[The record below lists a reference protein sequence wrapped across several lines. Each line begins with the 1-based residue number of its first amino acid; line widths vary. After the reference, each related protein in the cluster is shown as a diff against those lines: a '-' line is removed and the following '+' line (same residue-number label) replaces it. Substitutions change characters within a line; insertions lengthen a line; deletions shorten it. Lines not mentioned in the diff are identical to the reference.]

1 MLKIK
6 INNFDKLNLIAE
18 LADEF
23 LEPDLYSFTEDEADV
38 EINAAGTGSLDDIK
52 RELYA
57 FLRAYTGK
65 APEWGILTGV
75 RPVKLAGELT
85 ERNNSSAEAAGILK
99 EKYLISENKAD
110 MITDMY
116 SYQKKLCGE
125 ANPNSAGIYIG
136 IPFCPTRCLYCSFAS
151 NQASDDD
158 IARYLEAL
166 KKEIAFT
173 GEGMKRSG
181 IIPETLYIGGG
192 TPTSLNAKQLDAL
205 ISTAKTHMDFSALK
219 EFSVEAGRP
228 DTISVDKL
236 QVLKDHGV
244 DRISIN
250 PQSMKMKTLEIIGR
264 SHTPKDIVTAFEMA
278 EKFRFNSIN
287 ADLIAGLPQEDLSD
301 FTGSLE
307 KVKELGADNITV
319 HSLAVKR
326 ASKLIEQDPDFH
338 YKRGSATIRMTDEAY
353 ENLISSGFKPYY
365 LYRQKHMAGAGENIG
380 YCLDDKACI
389 YNIRIMDEHQSI
401 IALGAG
407 GISKAYYPSENRLER
422 VPNVTNFMQYIER
435 IDEML
440 DRKEKNIFSKGV
452 M

>member
-6 INNFDKLNLIAE
+6 INNFDKLNLISE

-23 LEPDLYSFTEDEADV
+23 LEPDKYSFTEDEADI

-52 RELYA
+52 RELYI
-57 FLRAYTGK
+57 FLREYTGK
-65 APEWGILTGV
+65 SPEWGILTGV
-75 RPVKLAGELT
+75 RPVKLAGELI
-85 ERNNSSAEAAGILK
+85 ERHKSSAEAAAILK
-99 EKYLISENKAD
+99 DKYLLSDKKTSI
-110 MITDMY
+110 ITDMY
-116 SYQKKLCGE
+116 VYQKELCKE
-125 ANPNSAGIYIG
+125 AKPNSAGIYIG

-151 NQASDDD
+151 NQASDYD

-173 GEGMKRSG
+173 GDGMKRSG

-192 TPTSLNAKQLDAL
+192 TPTSLNAKQLDEL
-205 ISTAKTHMDFSALK
+205 ISQAKAHMDFSGLK
-219 EFSVEAGRP
+219 EFTVEAGRP
-228 DTISVDKL
+228 DTISSDKL
-236 QVLKDHGV
+236 KVLKDHGV

-250 PQSMKMKTLEIIGR
+250 PQSMKPETLRLIGR
-264 SHTPKDIVTAFEMA
+264 SHTPDDIITAFDTA
-278 EKFRFNSIN
+278 GSFGFKSIN

-301 FTGSLE
+301 FTSSLE
-307 KVKELGADNITV
+307 KVKALGADNITV

-326 ASKLIEQDPDFH
+326 ASRLIEQDPEFH
-338 YKRGSATIRMTDEAY
+338 YKREEATLLMTDAAY
-353 ENLISSGFKPYY
+353 ENLLSSGFKPYY

-407 GISKAYYPSENRLER
+407 GISKVYYQGENRLER

-440 DRKEKNIFSKGV
+440 NRKEKNIFSKEV